1 MQRYRDK
8 VALVTGGAS
17 GIGAAI
23 GARLVAE
30 GAQVVLLDVD
40 ADGLGRQ
47 QAAETIVADVTD
59 SAQVRGAVERTV
71 ERFGRLDAAFN
82 VAGSARFGTV
92 VDGDEEDWAWTVDL
106 VLRGV
111 YLSTRHEARAMA
123 PGAAIVNISSLNAHV
138 PLYGASSYAAAK
150 AGVEMFTKNAA
161 LELGDRGIRVNAILP
176 GLIRTPLTAGF
187 MDGGPIE
194 KDFLQRIIAARA
206 GEPDEIAG
214 PALFLA
220 GDEASYVN
228 GTSLVVDGG
237 WEITNYPDLRPVV
250 HPAGP

>member
-1 MQRYRDK
+1 MDPYRDK

-30 GAQVVLLDVD
+30 GASVVLVD
-40 ADGLGRQ
+40 IDAEGLGRQ
-47 QAAETIVADVTD
+47 QGAETVVADVTD
-59 SAQVRGAVERTV
+59 SAQVQSAVARTV

-92 VDGDEEDWAWTVDL
+92 VDGDEEDWRWTVDL

-111 YLSTRHEARAMA
+111 YLSTRHEARVMA
-123 PGAAIVNISSLNAHV
+123 PGSAIVNISSLNAHV

-194 KDFLQRIIAARA
+194 KDFITRIVAARA

-220 GDEASYVN
+220 GDDASYVN

-250 HPAGP
+250 HPATP

>member
-1 MQRYRDK
+1 MKRYRDK

-30 GAQVVLLDVD
+30 GASVVLVD
-40 ADGLGRQ
+40 IDEVGLGRQ
-47 QAAETIVADVTD
+47 QGAETVVADVTD
-59 SAQVRGAVERTV
+59 SAQVQGAVARTV

-92 VDGDEEDWAWTVDL
+92 VDGDEEDWRWTVDL

-123 PGAAIVNISSLNAHV
+123 PGSAIVNISSLNAHV

-187 MDGGPIE
+187 LDGGPIE
-194 KDFLQRIIAARA
+194 KDFVTRIVAARA
-206 GEPDEIAG
+206 GDPDEIAG

-220 GDEASYVN
+220 GDDASYVN

-237 WEITNYPDLRPVV
+237 WEITNYPDLRPLL
-250 HPAGP
+250 HPPSP

>member
-30 GAQVVLLDVD
+30 GAHVVLLDVD

-59 SAQVRGAVERTV
+59 SAQVRDAVERTV
-71 ERFGRLDAAFN
+71 ERFGRLDNAFN

-111 YLSTRHEARAMA
+111 YLSTRHEARVMQ
-123 PGAAIVNISSLNAHV
+123 PGASIVNISSLNAHV

-194 KDFLQRIIAARA
+194 KDFLQRIVAARA